1 MNTSFTQFKKDGQI
15 SMPYPSGLRAAVLA
29 TVESWRKFCDL
40 PLEIKKGLPY
50 SNNADGVGYEMKDG
64 IGNKA
69 DRKENFDI
77 TLEGQAWL
85 SKHGRS
91 IQNPIALDFI
101 QNASALIGNMKPTIL
116 DFARQVEERFDLK
129 GFADEVSAS
138 ENGYFVRFIH
148 YFGDREVGEETATA
162 HVDQSGFT
170 LHLFESDPGL
180 QCLPYDSDWIDM
192 PVSSGETVIIPAM
205 QMQLRSVGKLRALCH
220 RVIATAETAKN
231 GRYSAVCFIQL
242 KNTPKYDKEKH
253 GRLQEK
259 PPGFNYDMTHGE
271 FSKLFK

>member
-15 SMPYPSGLRAAVLA
+15 SMLYPSGLRAAVLA
-29 TVESWRKFCDL
+29 TVDSWRKFCDL

-77 TLEGQAWL
+77 TLGGQAWL
-85 SKHGRS
+85 TKHGPS

-116 DFARQVEERFDLK
+116 DFAKQVEEKFGLK
-129 GFADEVSAS
+129 GFVDEVSAS

-148 YFGDREVGEETATA
+148 YFGDRGVGEETVTA

-180 QCLPYDSDWIDM
+180 QCLPYNGDWVDM

-205 QMQLRSVGKLRALCH
+205 QMQLRSEGKLRALCH
-220 RVIATAETAKN
+220 RVIATVETAKN

-259 PPGFNYDMTHGE
+259 VPGFNYDMTHAE
-271 FSKLFK
+271 FLKLFK